1 MLIRV
6 PNNLGL
12 DPFPVPVGHFVAPWG
27 GIVSQIDNNIV
38 MGDNNVVMKP
48 RCYRKPQ
55 CGIVSRSSCYVAT
68 RPVIGQ
74 NMYRGYTNHSFV
86 VKI

>member
-1 MLIRV
+1 MWTSITR
-6 PNNLGL
+6 
-12 DPFPVPVGHFVAPWG
+12 G
-27 GIVSQIDNNIV
+27 GIVSRGDNTDVIEDNNGV
-38 MGDNNVVMKP
+38 RKP

-55 CGIVSRSSCYVAT
+55 RGIVSRSSCYVAT

-74 NMYRGYTNHSFV
+74 NLHRGYTNHSFV

>member
-1 MLIRV
+1 MRR
-6 PNNLGL
+6 NENLVFYHL
-12 DPFPVPVGHFVAPWG
+12 YVSRG
-27 GIVSQIDNNIV
+27 GIVSRVDNTDVI
-38 MGDNNVVMKP
+38 GDNNGVMKH

-55 CGIVSRSSCYVAT
+55 RGIVSRSSCYVAT

-74 NMYRGYTNHSFV
+74 NLHCGYTNHSFV

>member
-1 MLIRV
+1 MYEKWKCQISTR
-6 PNNLGL
+6 PR
-12 DPFPVPVGHFVAPWG
+12 G
-27 GIVSQIDNNIV
+27 GIVSRGDNTDVI
-38 MGDNNVVMKP
+38 GDNNGVMKP

-55 CGIVSRSSCYVAT
+55 RGIVSRSSCYVAT

-74 NMYRGYTNHSFV
+74 NLHRGYTNYSFV

>member
-1 MLIRV
+1 MQFSLTDDLVFVITSMLR
-6 PNNLGL
+6 
-12 DPFPVPVGHFVAPWG
+12 G
-27 GIVSQIDNNIV
+27 GNVSRGDNTNVI
-38 MGDNNVVMKP
+38 GDNNGVRKP

-55 CGIVSRSSCYVAT
+55 RGIVSRSSCYVAT

-74 NMYRGYTNHSFV
+74 NLHRGYTNHSFV